1 MRKGEDLEGYNW
13 RNYKV
18 KGWPYSSDAPQNK
31 KWQHDRAKLFREG
44 GNVMPIKK
52 QMELFREGGNGWWRL
67 KGTPEYSKHLER
79 IKNEM
84 P

>member
-44 GNVMPIKK
+44 GN
-52 QMELFREGGNGWWRL
+52 GWWRL

>member
-31 KWQHDRAKLFREG
+31 KWQHDRA
-44 GNVMPIKK
+44 
-52 QMELFREGGNGWWRL
+52 ELFREGGNGWWML
-67 KGTPEYSKHLER
+67 KGTPEYAIHLKR
-79 IKNEM
+79 IKDEM

>member
-31 KWQHDRAKLFREG
+31 KWQHDRAKL
-44 GNVMPIKK
+44 
-52 QMELFREGGNGWWRL
+52 LREGGNGWWRL